1 MSSRAASEA
10 DELIGGI
17 IRSGNLLVRQLTP
30 LLQPWNITPQQWA
43 ILQSIASSETA
54 PSMAEISRRMA
65 VSKQNITGMIG
76 RLEAAGLLRRSGD
89 PQDLR
94 AARIAITRKGTRLI
108 TSAEPAFRAWVAS
121 TLGDFSARERKLII
135 ESIQRLSDLLE
146 S

>member
-30 LLQPWNITPQQWA
+30 LLQPWNITPQQWS
-43 ILQSIASSETA
+43 ILQSIASSEA
-54 PSMAEISRRMA
+54 PPSMAEISRRMA

-108 TSAEPAFRAWVAS
+108 TSAEPAFRAWVS
-121 TLGDFSARERKLII
+121 NTLGDFSARERKLII